1 MKTGVEK
8 LLDSTIRAQVN
19 LDRYGQG
26 LSKKIVDILR
36 KAEKEMVDAILIA
49 DPTAPRLTKW
59 KKRRLMKLRKRV
71 SKDILGPRYSQ
82 IKQVHLEE
90 LNRLATIEHARTI
103 KAVNNAI
110 GVNIF
115 DVTLTQ
121 RNLKSIATNTMID
134 GQIVGGWWK
143 EKEISFRKDFGKQMA
158 DAMQKVELGLVSG
171 ESVGELVKRVKETA
185 LFPGMMKSAKHQ
197 ATALVRTSVMSV
209 ASETRKE
216 LYKANEDLINGYEVV
231 ATLDKRTTPLCR
243 ALDGKHYT
251 IDFKPIGHDFDYP
264 GGPPFHWQ
272 CRTAIV
278 PLLKGYDELAGPE
291 SKLSRKQLKELNKLD
306 KTQRV
311 SISYIKDPKGIG
323 QPVSANLTYDSW
335 LKKQP
340 KVTQLD
346 ILGPGRYKLWKENN
360 LSMSDL
366 VNNAGRTLTL
376 DELAGVEGV
385 EKDSL

>member
-1 MKTGVEK
+1 MKTGIEK

-26 LSKKIVDILR
+26 LSKKIVSTLR
-36 KAEKEMVDAILIA
+36 KAEKEMVNAILEG
-49 DPTAPRLTKW
+49 DPPGARLTKY
-59 KKRRLMKLRKRV
+59 KKQRLMKLQKRV
-71 SKDILGPRYSQ
+71 SDDILGPRYSQ
-82 IKQVHLEE
+82 IKKTHLRE
-90 LNRLATIEHARTI
+90 LNSLANIEHTRALNAAN
-103 KAVNNAI
+103 KAV

-115 DVTLTQ
+115 DVTLTPQ
-121 RNLKSIATNTMID
+121 NLKSIVTNTMID
-134 GQIVGGWWK
+134 GQVIGGWWD
-143 EKEISFRKDFGKQMA
+143 EQEVSFKKKFGRQMA
-158 DAMQKVELGLVSG
+158 DAMQKVELGLVRG
-171 ESVGELVKRVKETA
+171 ESIGELVKRVKGSD
-185 LFPGMMKSAKHQ
+185 LFPGMLAGAKRQ

-209 ASETRKE
+209 ANDTRQAM
-216 LYKANEDLINGYEVV
+216 YKANEDLINGYEVV

-251 IDFKPIGHDFDYP
+251 IDFKPIGHDMDYP

-278 PLLKGYDELAGPE
+278 PLLKSYEDLAGPD
-291 SKLSRKQLKELNKLD
+291 SKLSSKQMKELDKLD
-306 KTQRV
+306 KTQRA
-311 SISYIKDPKGIG
+311 SISYAESPLGLG
-323 QPVSANLTYDSW
+323 QPISADITYDSW
-335 LKKQP
+335 LKGQP

-376 DELAGVEGV
+376 KELGERVE
-385 EKDSL
+385 ES